1 MPAGRHPNCLL
12 MRWFLVRWQLVRA
25 IAIVVPAMLLMA
37 GCFGRPPLGSPVD
50 VRTVGS
56 VVDEANRQQEENA
69 EAAKLI
75 VYMHEFEINIPRKAP
90 EAELELEKFQFSP
103 EQMLRG
109 FRLTPAGQD
118 HVRQIAQHVLASG
131 YHSAISDPNHIPSQ
145 LVIVERGDTSKYWD
159 TLHRYPVHYNDEL
172 DEARRLIVVNALLAF
187 GIANA
192 DQMVV
197 IAPAF
202 PEGLSAEEAAAAYGN
217 AFNNSGGFGN
227 TGGRGGGG
235 FGGGGFGGFQ

>member
-1 MPAGRHPNCLL
+1 MANITSSIPTHDDSPRTHVFAVALL
-12 MRWFLVRWQLVRA
+12 VAAPTL
-25 IAIVVPAMLLMA
+25 ILLT
-37 GCFGRPPLGSPVD
+37 GCFGNPPAGSPVD

-75 VYMHEFEINIPRKAP
+75 VYMHEFEINMPRKSVD
-90 EAELELEKFQFSP
+90 AEMDSEQFAFTP

-109 FRLTPAGQD
+109 FRLSPDGQD
-118 HVRQIAQHVLASG
+118 HVRQIAQHIFASG
-131 YHSAISDPNHIPSQ
+131 YHSAVNDPNYIPSQ
-145 LVIVERGDTSKYWD
+145 VVVVERSDTSKYWN
-159 TLHRYPVHYNDEL
+159 TLHRYPVHFNDEL

-187 GIANA
+187 GIPNA

-202 PEGLSAEEAAAAYGN
+202 PEGLSADEAAAAYGN
-217 AFNNSGGFGN
+217 SFNTGGGFG
-227 TGGRGGGG
+227 GGGFGGGG